1 MHAISKV
8 NGSDFIAILQTCSV
22 LRKEEDIVAYE
33 QLTSAFYNNL
43 TEYELFVSEVQEKMY
58 KFDWFYDLSKPFD
71 GVKTTVFR
79 DGVHLTNEGN
89 KIIADKISDIIDDY
103 YKGKGYR
110 NSCEET

>member
-1 MHAISKV
+1 MKVLINDIYANLKEISPDKLENVAIWGWT
-8 NGSDFIAILQTCSV
+8 NEGLDLLTLAINE
-22 LRKEEDIVAYE
+22 RI
-33 QLTSAFYNNL
+33 
-43 TEYELFVSEVQEKMY
+43 ELFVSEVQEKMQEY
-58 KFDWFYDLSKPFD
+58 DWMYDLSKPFD